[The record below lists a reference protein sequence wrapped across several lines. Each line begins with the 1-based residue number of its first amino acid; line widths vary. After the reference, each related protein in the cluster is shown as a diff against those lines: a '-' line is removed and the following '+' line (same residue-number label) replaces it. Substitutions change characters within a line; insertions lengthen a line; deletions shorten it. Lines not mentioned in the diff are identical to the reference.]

1 MKITG
6 RLAAVGPLNL
16 SSLVAFVSA
25 VSYGQDSGSQ
35 RPQFRVSVEMVSLS
49 VTVFDED
56 RRLVTDLGVE
66 DFNVYEDGAPQEIKI
81 FSREALPLRMVIL
94 LDTSSSI
101 ERRLA
106 LAQEAAVR
114 FVDSLQPGD
123 QVKIIEFNDRVLAL
137 TDFTPDFAE
146 AKEAIRST
154 KAQGATSLYEA
165 LYISLRSFSRQ
176 RDGNERLAVVV
187 LSDGNDT
194 RSLVTFDDVRDLA
207 RKTDVLVYT
216 ISLRGQEDDL
226 RKQKY
231 ADAKYEL
238 EKLSVET
245 GGSSFAPAGI
255 DDLAGVY
262 ERIAAELKSQYN
274 IGYVST
280 NAKTDGS
287 WRRLQVMCDQEGTE
301 VRSRV
306 GYYAPRM

>member
-1 MKITG
+1 
-6 RLAAVGPLNL
+6 
-16 SSLVAFVSA
+16 
-25 VSYGQDSGSQ
+25 
-35 RPQFRVSVEMVSLS
+35 
-49 VTVFDED
+49 
-56 RRLVTDLGVE
+56 
-66 DFNVYEDGAPQEIKI
+66 
-81 FSREALPLRMVIL
+81 
-94 LDTSSSI
+94 
-101 ERRLA
+101 
-106 LAQEAAVR
+106 
-114 FVDSLQPGD
+114 
-123 QVKIIEFNDRVLAL
+123 
-137 TDFTPDFAE
+137 
-146 AKEAIRST
+146 EAIRST

-176 RDGNERLAVVV
+176 RDGDERLAVVV

>member
-1 MKITG
+1 MKRVAHFLG
-6 RLAAVGPLNL
+6 VG
-16 SSLVAFVSA
+16 SVSLVVIVSA
-25 VSYGQDSGSQ
+25 FSYAQEVGSQ

-49 VTVFDED
+49 ATVLDEE
-56 RRLVTDLGVE
+56 RRLVTDLE
-66 DFNVYEDGAPQEIKI
+66 ADNFIIYEDGVPQEIKV

-94 LDTSSSI
+94 LDTSASI
-101 ERRLA
+101 EERLA

-114 FVDSLQPGD
+114 FVDSLKPGD
-123 QVKIIEFNDRVLAL
+123 EVKVIEFNSRVLPL
-137 TDFTPDFAE
+137 TDFTPDFEEAE
-146 AKEAIRST
+146 AAIRST
-154 KAQGATSLYEA
+154 KAEGATSLYEA
-165 LYISLRSFSRQ
+165 LYVSLRSFSRY
-176 RDGNERLAVVV
+176 REGDERMAIVV

-207 RKTDVLVYT
+207 RKTGVLVYT

-238 EKLSVET
+238 EKLSGET
-245 GGSSFAPAGI
+245 GGSAFSPAEI
-255 DDLAGVY
+255 EDLAGVY

-287 WRRLQVMCDQEGTE
+287 WRRLQVRCIQMDTE